1 VEWRRAL
8 VAPQRSVLLL
18 LQAAVALVLLAACAN
33 VGNLFLA
40 AAIRR
45 EHEFAVRA
53 ALGASRA
60 RRIRQVFI
68 ETALIAAAAGAGGI
82 LVQTFAQRA
91 LAVLAPQD
99 LLALSP
105 PAASNP
111 RVMLFT
117 LAATLLATVLF
128 GLMPALR
135 LGGSQTLRSSR
146 GASPATRRLRAGLVA
161 AEVALASMLIVTA

>member
-1 VEWRRAL
+1 M
-8 VAPQRSVLLL
+8 
-18 LQAAVALVLLAACAN
+18 LLAACAN

-60 RRIRQVFI
+60 RRMRQVFL
-68 ETALIAAAAGAGGI
+68 ETAMIAAAAGAGGLI
-82 LVQTFAQRA
+82 VQMLAQRA
-91 LAVLAPQD
+91 LSVLAPQD

-105 PAASNP
+105 PEASNP
-111 RVMLFT
+111 RVLLFT
-117 LAATLLATVLF
+117 LAATLLATLLF

-135 LGGSQTLRSSR
+135 LGGIAHAAQQPR
-146 GASPATRRLRAGLVA
+146 ARLRPRAGCA
-161 AEVALASMLIVTA
+161 PAWSPPKSRSPRC